1 MKKLFVP
8 LILLIILGL
17 VGFRLYQKLG
27 VAESAG
33 PGARSGPGGPG
44 MMAMRASMLVET
56 APAQPRLFDSKLE
69 AVGELQPQAAVDVMS
84 RISGRL
90 KDVMVQR
97 GDPVTK
103 GQLLAVVD
111 DEDLQQQISRAEASI
126 AVARAGVSREQAT
139 YDNLV
144 LQVERY
150 QALHSEELIS
160 NQDLQNIESQLR
172 AERAQLE
179 LVKAQVQQAEA
190 SLRELKIQQDQ
201 TRVYAPLTGFVGTRY
216 VDPGALVSASVP
228 IVRVLD
234 VSRLKT
240 VVPVTERMIGQVRV
254 GLPAEM
260 SIDGV
265 PGQEYDGKVTR
276 ISPFLDPETRS
287 ADVEIELANRKG
299 DLKPGMFAR
308 VMIAAGAPAEVLAI
322 PRDALLTRGDEKG
335 VFLLTSEQT
344 TEYRRIEIGR
354 IQGDYV
360 EVLEGIGEG
369 TQVVTA
375 GAQKL
380 NEGDKVRIG

>member
-1 MKKLFVP
+1 MKKLFLP

-27 VAESAG
+27 SADPAAAG
-33 PGARSGPGGPG
+33 PGPG
-44 MMAMRASMLVET
+44 MMGQRASMLVET
-56 APAQPRLFDSKLE
+56 AAAQPRLFDSKLE

-90 KDVMVQR
+90 KEVLVQR
-97 GDPVTK
+97 GDPVK
-103 GQLLAVVD
+103 NGDLLAVVD
-111 DEDLQQQISRAEASI
+111 DEDLRQQISRAEAAI
-126 AVARAGVSREQAT
+126 AIARAGVSREQAT

-144 LQVERY
+144 IQVERF
-150 QALHSEELIS
+150 QALHSEQLIS

-172 AERAQLE
+172 ASKAQLE
-179 LVKAQVQQAEA
+179 LAKAQVQQADA
-190 SLRELKIQQDQ
+190 SLRELKVQQDQ
-201 TRVYAPLTGFVGTRY
+201 TRVYSPLTGFVGTRY
-216 VDPGALVSASVP
+216 LDPGALVSASVP

-240 VVPVTERMIGQVRV
+240 IVPVTERMINQVHV
-254 GLPAEM
+254 GLQAQV
-260 SIDGV
+260 SVDGV
-265 PGQEYDGKVTR
+265 PDEKYGGKVTR
-276 ISPFLDPETRS
+276 ISPFLDPDTRS
-287 ADVEIELANRKG
+287 ADVEIEIANSRK

-308 VMIAAGAPAEVLAI
+308 VVIAAGTPTKALAI

-354 IQGDYV
+354 IQDNYV
-360 EVLEGIGEG
+360 EVLDGLGEG
-369 TQVVTA
+369 TQVVTS

>member
-1 MKKLFVP
+1 MKKLFLP

-17 VGFRLYQKLG
+17 VGFRLYQKLNT
-27 VAESAG
+27 ADAAG
-33 PGARSGPGGPG
+33 PGPGPGV
-44 MMAMRASMLVET
+44 MAQSPSMLVET
-56 APAQPRLFDSKLE
+56 AAVQPQLFDSKLE
-69 AVGELQPQAAVDVMS
+69 VLGELQPQQSVDVMS

-90 KDVMVQR
+90 KEVLAQR
-97 GDPVTK
+97 GDPVAK
-103 GQLLAVVD
+103 GDLLAVVD

-126 AVARAGVSREQAT
+126 AVARAGVSREQAN

-144 LQVERY
+144 IQVERY
-150 QALHSEELIS
+150 QALHSEQLIS
-160 NQDLQNIESQLR
+160 NQDLQNVESQLR
-172 AERAQLE
+172 ASKAQLE
-179 LVKAQVQQAEA
+179 LAKAQVQQAEA

-201 TRVYAPLTGFVGTRY
+201 TRVYSPLTGFVGTRY
-216 VDPGALVSASVP
+216 LDPGALVSASVP
-228 IVRVLD
+228 ILRVLD

-240 VVPVTERMIGQVRV
+240 VVPVTEQMISKVHV
-254 GLPAEM
+254 GLPAKV

-265 PGQEYDGKVTR
+265 AGREYQGRITR

-287 ADVEIELANRKG
+287 ADVEIEISNNQGL
-299 DLKPGMFAR
+299 LKPGMFAR
-308 VMIAAGAPAEVLAI
+308 VSIAAGAPTKVLAI

-335 VFLLTSEQT
+335 VFLLTADQT

-354 IQGDYV
+354 IQGDFV
-360 EVLEGIGEG
+360 EVLDGLGEG

>member
-1 MKKLFVP
+1 MKKLFLP

-27 VAESAG
+27 APDTA
-33 PGARSGPGGPG
+33 AAGPGGPG
-44 MMAMRASMLVET
+44 GPGPMAQRASMLVET
-56 APAQPRLFDSKLE
+56 AEAQPHLFDSQLD
-69 AVGELQPQAAVDVMS
+69 ALGELQPQAAVDVMS

-90 KDVMVQR
+90 KEVLLQR
-97 GDPVTK
+97 GDPVAK
-103 GQLLAVVD
+103 GDLLAVVD
-111 DEDLQQQISRAEASI
+111 DEDLLQQIVRAQASI
-126 AVARAGVSREQAT
+126 AVARAGVSREQAN

-150 QALHSEELIS
+150 QALHSEQLIS
-160 NQDLQNIESQLR
+160 NQDLQNVESQLR
-172 AERAQLE
+172 ASRAQLE
-179 LVKAQVQQAEA
+179 LAKAQVEQAEA
-190 SLRELKIQQDQ
+190 SLKELKIQQDQ
-201 TRVYAPLTGFVGTRY
+201 TRVYSPLTGFVGTRY

-240 VVPVTERMIGQVRV
+240 VVPVTEQMISKVRA
-254 GLPAEM
+254 GLPAQ
-260 SIDGV
+260 ITVDGV
-265 PGQEYDGKVTR
+265 PGQKYDGRITR

-287 ADVEIELANRKG
+287 ADVEIEIPNNQG
-299 DLKPGMFAR
+299 VLKPGMFAR
-308 VMIAAGAPAEVLAI
+308 VVIAAGAPTKALAI

-335 VFLLTSEQT
+335 VFLLTSQQT

-354 IQGDYV
+354 IQGDFV
-360 EVLEGIGEG
+360 EVLDGLGEG
-369 TQVVTA
+369 TQVVTS

>member
-1 MKKLFVP
+1 MKKLFLP

-17 VGFRLYQKLG
+17 VGFRLYQKLNT
-27 VAESAG
+27 ADAAG
-33 PGARSGPGGPG
+33 PGPDPGV
-44 MMAMRASMLVET
+44 MAQRPSMLVET
-56 APAQPRLFDSKLE
+56 AAVQPQLFDSKLE
-69 AVGELQPQAAVDVMS
+69 VLGELQPQQSVDVMS

-90 KDVMVQR
+90 KEVLAQR
-97 GDPVTK
+97 GDPVEK
-103 GQLLAVVD
+103 GDLLAVVD

-126 AVARAGVSREQAT
+126 AVARAGVSREQAN

-144 LQVERY
+144 IQVERF
-150 QALHSEELIS
+150 QALHSEQLIS
-160 NQDLQNIESQLR
+160 NQDLQNVESQLR
-172 AERAQLE
+172 ASKAQLE
-179 LVKAQVQQAEA
+179 LAKAQVQQAEA

-201 TRVYAPLTGFVGTRY
+201 TRVYSPLTGFVGTRY
-216 VDPGALVSASVP
+216 LDPGALVSASVP
-228 IVRVLD
+228 ILRVLD

-240 VVPVTERMIGQVRV
+240 VVPVTEQMISKVHV
-254 GLPAEM
+254 GLPAQV

-265 PGQEYDGKVTR
+265 AGRKYEGRITR

-287 ADVEIELANRKG
+287 ADVEIEISNNQG
-299 DLKPGMFAR
+299 ILKPGMFAR
-308 VMIAAGAPAEVLAI
+308 VSIAAGAPTKVLAI

-335 VFLLTSEQT
+335 VFLLTADQT

-354 IQGDYV
+354 IQGDFV
-360 EVLEGIGEG
+360 EVLDGLGEG